1 MSSPGSL
8 RGALDRAAAHTSHA
22 WQWTAARVPGGKK
35 VLWSLL
41 GLLVLALVVWRAWP
55 NTDTDRRGR
64 FGPQSVAVAVAAKG
78 DMQITLNALGTVTPL
93 ATVTVRPQVGGQLVK
108 IAFTEGQVV
117 KTGDLLAEIDPRPFQ
132 AALAQANGQLARDRA
147 NLDNA
152 ILDLKRQ
159 KGLLAANATSQQ
171 AYATQEAL
179 VGQLQGTVKADE
191 ANVQAAAINLG
202 YTKVTSPVDGRVGL
216 RQVDLGNTVSAGQT
230 NGIVVVTQEQPIS
243 VLFTLPEDNVS
254 DVLEKVNAGEK
265 LVVQAY
271 DRGQTKLLATGRL
284 ETIDNQIDTTTGT
297 VKLRAL
303 FDNSDGELFP
313 NQFVNIRLL
322 VETRHNQTLIP
333 VAAVQRGS
341 DGTYVFVVSP
351 EKEASVRAVTLGPA
365 DSTHVSILSGL
376 KPGDTVV
383 IDGAD
388 RLRDGAKVE
397 IPNAA
402 APISA
407 PSAAPAGAAGGTDDR
422 AARRAKMAA
431 LLKQY
436 CAADFEKY
444 CPGAK
449 PGTPESRTCMRE
461 NRDSFSDGCKGAL
474 KKMRRAFSGGGGGP

>member
-8 RGALDRAAAHTSHA
+8 RGALDRAAARTGRA
-22 WQWTAARVPGGKK
+22 WQWAAARVPGGRK
-35 VLWSLL
+35 VLWSVLA
-41 GLLVLALVVWRAWP
+41 LLVLALVVWRAWP
-55 NTDTDRRGR
+55 SEDTSRRR
-64 FGPQSVAVAVAAKG
+64 FGPQSVAVAVAQKG

-93 ATVTVRPQVGGQLVK
+93 ATVTVRPQVGGQIVK
-108 IAFTEGQVV
+108 IAFTEGQLV
-117 KTGDLLAEIDPRPFQ
+117 KTGDLLAVIDPRPFQ

-171 AYATQEAL
+171 AYATQQAL

-202 YTKVTSPVDGRVGL
+202 YTQVTSPVDGRVGL
-216 RQVDLGNTVSAGQT
+216 RQVDIGNTVSAGQT
-230 NGIVVVTQEQPIS
+230 TGIVVVTQEQPTS
-243 VLFTLPEDNVS
+243 VLFTLPEDNIS
-254 DVLEKVNAGEK
+254 DILERVNAGEK

-303 FDNSDGELFP
+303 FDNGEGTLFP
-313 NQFVNIRLL
+313 NQFVNVRLM

-341 DGTYVFVVSP
+341 DGTFVFVVSP
-351 EKEASVRAVTLGPA
+351 DKEATVRAVTLGPA
-365 DSTHVSILSGL
+365 DATNVSIASGL

-397 IPNAA
+397 IPNVTK
-402 APISA
+402 PIAA
-407 PSAAPAGAAGGTDDR
+407 PSAAPAGAAGADDH

-444 CPGAK
+444 CPSAK
-449 PGTPESRTCMRE
+449 PGTPEARTCMRE
-461 NRDSFSDGCKGAL
+461 NRDSFSDGCRNAL
-474 KKMRRAFSGGGGGP
+474 KKMRRAFSGGGGP